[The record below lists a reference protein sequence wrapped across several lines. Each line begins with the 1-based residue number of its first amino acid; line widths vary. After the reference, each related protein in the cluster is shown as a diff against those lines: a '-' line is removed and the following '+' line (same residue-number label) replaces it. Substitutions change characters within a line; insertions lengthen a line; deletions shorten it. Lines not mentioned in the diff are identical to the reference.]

1 MLEGFPLLA
10 NLAQEQ
16 REKLEVMA
24 QEICLKKGTLLF
36 APGDQTQGLYM
47 VQEGAVRVYRLSS
60 QGKEITQEIA
70 GHGSAF
76 ALASLYADTYHCFA
90 AALKDSRLYL
100 IKKKEFMD
108 LVTTDIKFAGEWI
121 RMLSLL
127 VIRLRQ
133 RLSDLY
139 LKAPKARIAG
149 YLLLMAEMQDS
160 PSITLPVPRKELAT
174 LLGMTQETF
183 YRTTKEL
190 EKEGLVRFTGKIAEI
205 LNHDL
210 LSEITG

>member
-10 NLAQEQ
+10 SLAQEQ

-24 QEICLKKGTLLF
+24 QEICLKKGTMLF
-36 APGDQTQGLYM
+36 APGEQTQGLYI
-47 VQEGAVRVYRLSS
+47 VREGAVRVYRLSS

-70 GHGSAF
+70 GRGSAF

-100 IKKKEFMD
+100 IKKKEFVG

-121 RMLSLL
+121 RTLSLL

-133 RLSDLY
+133 RLADLY
-139 LKAPKARIAG
+139 LKAPKARVAG
-149 YLLLMAEMQDS
+149 YLLLLAEMQDS
-160 PSITLPVPRKELAT
+160 HTIALPVSRKELAT

-190 EKEGLVRFTGKIAEI
+190 VNDGLVRFTGQSV
-205 LNHDL
+205 DL
-210 LSEITG
+210 LDQDRLVKIME